1 MLGTAITRQGK
12 PLYNWNCQKQGSRAD
27 RYTTGIVTNR
37 EIGQT
42 VMQLEIVTN
51 REVGQ
56 TVRQLEIVTN
66 REVVEEPPFAS
77 VITVS
82 LATWL
87 LLLLVVVAFI

>member
-1 MLGTAITRQGK
+1 
-12 PLYNWNCQKQGSRAD
+12 
-27 RYTTGIVTNR
+27 
-37 EIGQT
+37 
-42 VMQLEIVTN
+42 MQVEIVTN

-87 LLLLVVVAFI
+87 LLLLLLVAFI